1 MELFRKSRII
11 NYQKKEIERLERNLK
26 KLANGES
33 DIDLEVS
40 EGDNCVGAERDQFIK
55 MNQYLSKI
63 KESFS
68 SLVKDTENLSSNI
81 KDGNLNYRM
90 DTTRY
95 NGLYSR
101 IGKDINASFET
112 ISEPLNKTIHI
123 LETMALNDYTLSMDT
138 NYKGD
143 FATMANAIN
152 LVKERLLAV
161 ENVAVKISQ
170 GDISELENYR
180 NIGKR
185 SDNDRLVPALTNMME
200 AVQALI
206 DATATF
212 VGDAENGNLDAR
224 GDAGKFKGE
233 YGNIIRGFNGT
244 LDAVVKPIKEVI
256 EVMSQISVGN
266 LGVTVKGNYKGE
278 FATLANVVNS
288 TAEILNHVVEE
299 IGDIL
304 SEIAQGN
311 FNILKVREFKGDFGT
326 ISDSLNK
333 IINSLNEIF
342 REINTAS
349 EQVAA
354 GAGQISETSLTLS
367 QGSEEQASS
376 IEEVTASI
384 TEMAA
389 QVKQNAAN
397 ATQADKLS
405 LTAKVDA
412 VKGNEQM
419 KEMVQAM
426 HDINESST
434 NISRIIKVID
444 DIAFQTNIL
453 ALNAAVEAARAGQY
467 GKGFAVVAEE
477 VKNLAQ
483 QSASAA
489 KETTTMIEGSIEK
502 VGTGTKIANNTE
514 QALNEIVESIT
525 KAAELVG
532 QIASASNEQATAISQ
547 VNQAVEQVSQ
557 VIQTNSATA
566 EESASA
572 SEELSSQAE
581 MLKQTVNNVKL
592 KDAKDMKLASL
603 DKLSPD
609 IIRAIEEM
617 IEKKNKVQGNKVQEN
632 KSQDKNANVSEK
644 KAAVSGGKPQI
655 SLDDG
660 EFGKY

>member
-1 MELFRKSRII
+1 MGLFKKSRII
-11 NYQKKEIERLERNLK
+11 NYQKEEIGRLERNLK
-26 KLANGES
+26 KLSNGEA

-40 EGDNCVGAERDQFIK
+40 KGDDRVSAERDQFIK
-55 MNQYLSKI
+55 MNQYMSKI
-63 KESFS
+63 KESFNN
-68 SLVKDTENLSSNI
+68 LGKDTEDLSNNIKEGNLSF
-81 KDGNLNYRM
+81 RT

-95 NGLYSR
+95 NGLYSK
-101 IGKDINASFET
+101 IGKDINVSMET

-123 LETMALNDYTLSMDT
+123 IETMALNDYTLSMDT

-143 FATMANAIN
+143 FAAMSNAIN
-152 LVKERLLAV
+152 VVQERLLAV
-161 ENVAVKISQ
+161 QNVATKISQ
-170 GDISELENYR
+170 GDISELEKYR
-180 NIGKR
+180 KIGKR
-185 SDNDRLVPALTNMME
+185 SDNDHLVPALTNMME
-200 AVQALI
+200 AIQALI
-206 DATATF
+206 NETVTLSEAAED
-212 VGDAENGNLDAR
+212 GDLDAR
-224 GDAGKFKGE
+224 GEAGKFKGE
-233 YGNIIRGFNGT
+233 FGNVITGINGI
-244 LDAVVKPIKEVI
+244 LDAVVKPMKEVT
-256 EVMSQISVGN
+256 EVMSQMGIGN
-266 LGVTVKGNYKGE
+266 LGVTVKGKYKGGY
-278 FATLANVVNS
+278 AILTNAVNF
-288 TAEILNHVVEE
+288 TAEVLNHVVEE
-299 IGDIL
+299 IGNIL

-311 FNILKVREFKGDFGT
+311 FNILKVREFKGDFGI

-354 GAGQISETSLTLS
+354 GAGQISETSQTLS

-397 ATQADKLS
+397 ATQADKFS
-405 LTAKVDA
+405 LTAKEDA

-419 KEMVQAM
+419 KEMIKAM

-434 NISRIIKVID
+434 NISKIIKVID

-502 VGTGTKIANNTE
+502 VGAGTKIASNTA

-592 KDAKDMKLASL
+592 KDIKDMKLAGF

-609 IIRAIEEM
+609 IIHAIEEM
-617 IEKKNKVQGNKVQEN
+617 IEKKNKLHEN
-632 KSQDKNANVSEK
+632 NIQDKKVNISEK
-644 KAAVSGGKPQI
+644 KASVSGSKPQI
-655 SLDDG
+655 SLDDE